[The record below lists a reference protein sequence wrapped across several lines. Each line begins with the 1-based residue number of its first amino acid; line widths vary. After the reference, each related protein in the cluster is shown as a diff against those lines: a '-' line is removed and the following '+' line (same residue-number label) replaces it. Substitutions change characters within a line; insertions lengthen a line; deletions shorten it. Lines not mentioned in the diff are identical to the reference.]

1 MENQDIGEQLKKM
14 AKTKTGTLKGTLAK
28 VNPKLENPMT
38 IVWYRKQRL
47 GVNSI
52 DNMMKKIA

>member
-1 MENQDIGEQLKKM
+1 M
-14 AKTKTGTLKGTLAK
+14 AKTKTGTLKVTLTKLNA
-28 VNPKLENPMT
+28 KLENPMT